1 MEAVLRHLENVKAQL
16 KAEEEMHVAQAKE
29 RVLRDIQP
37 KYAEIEQIK
46 AEELNSLQK
55 DYATNR
61 NAITEQYNV
70 QLAVLQQNFDKKN
83 KEIVELAQKRKEE
96 LYETTLHKETCLIK
110 KEFEDAIIDIDEL
123 IAERTEKE

>member
-37 KYAEIEQIK
+37 KYTEIEQIK

-55 DYATNR
+55 DYVINR
-61 NAITEQYNV
+61 NAIIEQHNV
-70 QLAVLQQNFDKKN
+70 QLAMLQQNFDKKN
-83 KEIVELAQKRKEE
+83 KEIVELAQNRKEE
-96 LYETTLHKETCLIK
+96 LYQTTLQEETRLVVK
-110 KEFEDAIIDIDEL
+110 KFEDAIIDIDEL